1 MLFESSSPKPQSAFR
16 ILPLSDRHM
25 RLLPAFSIRDGS
37 PLVADRVLPCV
48 SATGRASQGC
58 RCPGPSQPQTFR
70 AMTVRRTPRIVIIA
84 VLQPSPPQLHGF
96 AQQTHERRNG
106 LLTFC
111 VPRGVH
117 ARRRVFPCQSQC
129 ARRLSRLSC
138 LEMLRCPFAQ
148 MLRCR
153 GRSRPRERC

>member
-1 MLFESSSPKPQSAFR
+1 
-16 ILPLSDRHM
+16 M
-25 RLLPAFSIRDGS
+25 RLLPAFSKRDGS

-58 RCPGPSQPQTFR
+58 RCPGPSQPHTFR

-153 GRSRPRERC
+153 GRARPRERC